1 MDNLFIKH
9 LTTYPFFLPV
19 YFKTLYTISLCLF
32 GSLISRLITLLSGN
46 YNFFI
51 SFLSFQLKDFIYLSN
66 LVHLLH
72 FHCYFLWP
80 NCHILFLE
88 YCNYIWAG
96 LFCIHLFS
104 FLFPTPSIP
113 QTVAIVIF
121 IQVESFA
128 LCLNMT
134 FH

>member
-1 MDNLFIKH
+1 MPHFALMVHRWNVCKPCPLSNIIKEWFPEKKNYCNLFGKVDNLSIKH

-32 GSLISRLITLLSGN
+32 GSLISRPTTILSGN

-88 YCNYIWAG
+88 Y
-96 LFCIHLFS
+96 
-104 FLFPTPSIP
+104 
-113 QTVAIVIF
+113 
-121 IQVESFA
+121 
-128 LCLNMT
+128 
-134 FH
+134 